1 MPRVTAAHVEARR
14 NQILEAARVC
24 FLRKGFHET
33 SMQEIF
39 REAGL
44 SAGAVYLYFKSKDEL
59 IVTIATER
67 LAVVVEGL
75 NDLLAGGELPPLEE
89 LPMQLIGP
97 LLLAHPDEGLERLAV
112 QIFSE
117 SQHNPAIAALTNRVV
132 TMMLGNLGRAVD
144 LYKARGMIDPAIPS
158 EPVARVIAAL
168 VHGFIVQRSLDAT
181 LTEATFFAGLQAFQA
196 RLPDGRSI
204 LDGATGDGAGK

>member
-14 NQILEAARVC
+14 AQILEAARVC

-59 IVTIATER
+59 IATLATER
-67 LAVVVEGL
+67 LGKVLEGL
-75 NDLLAGGELPPLEE
+75 KGLLAGNTLPPLEE
-89 LPMQLIGP
+89 LPHELIGP
-97 LLLAHPDEGLERLAV
+97 LLLAHPDDGLERLAV

-117 SQHNPAIAALTNRVV
+117 SQHNPAIADLVGRVV
-132 TMMLGNLGRAVD
+132 SMMLGNLGRLVG
-144 LYKARGMIDPAIPS
+144 LYKQQGIIDPAIPDES
-158 EPVARVIAAL
+158 VARVIAAL
-168 VHGFIVQRSLDAT
+168 VHGFIVQRSVDPDLDP
-181 LTEATFFAGLQAFQA
+181 ETFFAGLRAFEA
-196 RLPDGRSI
+196 RVPGS
-204 LDGATGDGAGK
+204 G